1 MIRAA
6 FLAKIVLV
14 ESSTTPYADSDD
26 VEETFPYD
34 EMDAPAEPV
43 PQVSSMIAIIRII
56 AVLGMGLCI
65 SFGLFIML
73 VGLKGVIVGIP
84 LILLAIPCY
93 YGMQF
98 AEKLAR
104 RAESQPDPEAS

>member
-1 MIRAA
+1 M
-6 FLAKIVLV
+6 
-14 ESSTTPYADSDD
+14 ESGSAPADSNET
-26 VEETFPYD
+26 EEIFPYD
-34 EMDAPAEPV
+34 TMDEPAEPV
-43 PQVSSMIAIIRII
+43 PQVSSLIAIIRII

-73 VGLKGVIVGIP
+73 VGVKGVIVGVPI
-84 LILLAIPCY
+84 ILLAIPCY

-104 RAESQPDPEAS
+104 RSEAA

>member
-1 MIRAA
+1 
-6 FLAKIVLV
+6 V
-14 ESSTTPYADSDD
+14 ESGSAPADSPEA
-26 VEETFPYD
+26 EEIFPYD
-34 EMDAPAEPV
+34 TMDEPADPV
-43 PQVSSMIAIIRII
+43 PQVSSLIAIIRII

-73 VGLKGVIVGIP
+73 VGVKGVLIGIP
-84 LILLAIPCY
+84 IILLAIPCY

-104 RAESQPDPEAS
+104 GSEAA